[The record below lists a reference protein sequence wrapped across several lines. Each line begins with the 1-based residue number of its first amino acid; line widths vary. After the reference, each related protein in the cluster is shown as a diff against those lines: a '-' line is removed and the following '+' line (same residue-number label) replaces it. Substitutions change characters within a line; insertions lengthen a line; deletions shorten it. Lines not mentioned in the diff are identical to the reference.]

1 MNASLLDTPLRRL
14 PFSFAKRHGVVF
26 VMHDGRASLAHRAD
40 CDPVALAEAQRFA
53 GRALPLQV
61 LGAQEFAQAL
71 GAA

>member
-40 CDPVALAEAQRFA
+40 CDPVAPVSYTHLDVYKRQAPAQTNLCK
-53 GRALPLQV
+53 GR
-61 LGAQEFAQAL
+61 
-71 GAA
+71 